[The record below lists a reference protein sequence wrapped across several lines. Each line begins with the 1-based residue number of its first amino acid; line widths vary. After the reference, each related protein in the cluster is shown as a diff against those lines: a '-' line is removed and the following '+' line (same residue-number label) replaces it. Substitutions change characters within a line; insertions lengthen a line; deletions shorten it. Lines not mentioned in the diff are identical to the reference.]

1 MKKFLTSKKG
11 IALFATMVVA
21 VAAAV
26 GAYAY
31 WTSTGTGQ
39 GSATAG
45 TSANNLYVRGTSA
58 TTLTPGGP
66 SSTVSFTA
74 KNFANFAQ
82 SISSIHLASV
92 KACDVP
98 WTFGSEATYPVP
110 AATCSGVELTPA
122 DCGTISNGSGPNS
135 PLTTDFYMADVT
147 VDPSSITDGNL
158 AANADRALASTGTL
172 VMNDASDNQNPCK
185 SQNLLLTFTTA

>member
-1 MKKFLTSKKG
+1 MRNILKSKKG
-11 IALFATMVVA
+11 LALLATMVAAVA
-21 VAAAV
+21 VAV

-66 SSTVSFTA
+66 TSTVSFTA

-82 SISSIHLASV
+82 SISKIHLVSV
-92 KACDVP
+92 QACDVP

-110 AATCSGVELTPA
+110 AATCSGTELTSA
-122 DCGTISNGSGPNS
+122 QCGTIAEAPGANT
-135 PLTTDFYMADVT
+135 PLTADFYMGDVT
-147 VDPSSITDGNL
+147 VDPSSVTDGNL
-158 AANADRALASTGTL
+158 AANADRALTSTGTL
-172 VMNDASDNQNPCK
+172 VMNNTSDNQNPCK

>member
-1 MKKFLTSKKG
+1 MRTFLKSKKG
-11 IALFATMVVA
+11 IAALIATLVVA
-21 VAAAV
+21 ISAV

-39 GSATAG
+39 GTATAG

-66 SSTVSFTA
+66 TSTVSFTA

-82 SISSIHLASV
+82 SISNIHLASV
-92 KACDVP
+92 KACDVA

-110 AATCSGVELTPA
+110 AATCGGTELTSA
-122 DCGTISNGSGPNS
+122 QCGTIADGSGANT
-135 PLTTDFYMADVT
+135 PLTADFYLADVA
-147 VDPSSITDGNL
+147 VDPDDVADGNL
-158 AANADRALASTGTL
+158 AANADRALTSTGTL
-172 VMNDASDNQNPCK
+172 VMNDTSDNQNPCK